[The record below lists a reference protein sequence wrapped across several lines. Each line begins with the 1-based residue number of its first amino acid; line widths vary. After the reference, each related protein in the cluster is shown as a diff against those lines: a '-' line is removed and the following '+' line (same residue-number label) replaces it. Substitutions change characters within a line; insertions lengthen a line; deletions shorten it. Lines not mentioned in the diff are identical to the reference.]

1 MQHKNMNKTNIL
13 IADDHPI
20 FRQGVRNLV
29 EQYEGMSVVAEANDG
44 QSAIRLINF
53 HKPEIVIVDLFMP
66 NTDGLGVVQWTQ
78 ENCPQ
83 TACIILTMLTDE
95 AFIDKAISMGAKGYL
110 FKEDAYDQLHN
121 CLKSVLAGK
130 PYVSPSLASPAVLQS
145 PVDSAVV
152 GKLNQLTDTQIT
164 LLKLLSDFKTSR
176 EIADLMHISHRTV
189 QNHRLNICSILGVQ
203 GSGKLLEFA
212 VRHEAEIKRLNS
224 HH

>member
-78 ENCPQ
+78 ENCPE

-121 CLKSVLAGK
+121 CLKSVREGNT
-130 PYVSPSLASPAVLQS
+130 YVSPSLASPAVLQS

-152 GKLNQLTDTQIT
+152 AKLNQLTNTQLT
-164 LLKLLSDFKTSR
+164 LLQLLSDFKTSR

-212 VRHEAEIKRLNS
+212 VRHEVEIKRLNS
-224 HH
+224 HQ